1 MISSILA
8 FSSRSAACMGY
19 LVFGEVPVPAILV
32 GAAVLLFGVAIG
44 TKQGRCRVLQIYLRA
59 RRERVGLQPYYTVYL
74 VKVATAFF

>member
-19 LVFGEVPVPAILV
+19 WVCGEVPALAILV

-44 TKQGRCRVLQIYLRA
+44 TKQGRCRVLQI
-59 RRERVGLQPYYTVYL
+59 
-74 VKVATAFF
+74 